1 MVRLF
6 RHSLVL
12 LGLALAFMAA
22 PASAGI
28 DEVFEKPSEK
38 GPWGSMLEWALG
50 TEGFGKSYAL
60 VIGISD
66 YTGGFEPLRATKN
79 DPVRMKDFL
88 LDEAGFD
95 HVHVLTDDK
104 ASKRRIAELL
114 EDVFPELV
122 GTDDRFLFYWSGHG
136 TQPLDALSKPLG
148 YLPLANSG
156 KRQFSSMVSM
166 DDLTRWDRRIAAKHA
181 LFLLDACFSG
191 LAGNEAKNTL
201 QDFTIAR
208 LSKPAH
214 HLITAGTGKEQAIA
228 HSRWQGSLFTDT
240 IIKAARGA
248 ADAQNDFPRDGVVNL
263 AELMAYTRQ
272 QIHHERVKANWTET
286 ITPQWNHLRSNQ
298 GEFFFVTSAK
308 KREVA
313 RVGDDIEIEH
323 GMPVVLLGP
332 GENTPI
338 NVRCDAEADRLFWD
352 SVKDETVPAFFQAYL
367 EKVESGELC
376 GQFST
381 LATLKLKRLEQE
393 PAAGPANAP
402 AALSRERVIQIQE
415 MLSELG
421 FDPGTIDGDFG
432 PRTRSAVIAFQRSIG
447 ATATGSITEE
457 DEVALATAY
466 ADLRARRLEEIAKQ
480 DRGSTG
486 GGFGDLA
493 PGSTFQDCNDCP
505 EMVVIPAGSFQ
516 MGSPDDEEGRYA
528 DEGPQ
533 HRVTLDAPF
542 ALGKYEVTRG
552 QFSRFVAATGHEAKG
567 CRYWDGDSVENDPN
581 RSWRDP
587 GYEQSNNHPVACVS
601 WEDAQAYIDW
611 LRKESGEN
619 YRLPSEAEWEY
630 AARAGTMTRYFWGDD
645 ADEGCS
651 FANGGDEKL
660 KEATGWTHVLACN
673 DGFYGTAPVGSF
685 RSNAF
690 DLYDISGNVWE
701 WIEDLY
707 HESYD
712 GAPSDGSPWVE
723 GNNSARVLRGGS
735 WDDEPRLLRSAY
747 RVWDEPGYRDFISG
761 FRVARTLTP

>member
-104 ASKRRIAELL
+104 ASKRRIGELL

-308 KREVA
+308 KPEVA

-421 FDPGTIDGDFG
+421 FDPGAVDGDFG
-432 PRTRSAVIAFQRSIG
+432 PRTRSAVIAFQRSIDVL
-447 ATATGSITEE
+447 ATGRMTED
-457 DEVALATAY
+457 DEIALAKAF
-466 ADLRARRLEEIAKQ
+466 ADLRAEQRARADE
-480 DRGSTG
+480 
-486 GGFGDLA
+486 

-516 MGSPDDEEGRYA
+516 MGSPDDEEGRDA

-533 HRVTLDAPF
+533 HRVTIDAPF
-542 ALGKYEVTRG
+542 ALGRYEVTRG
-552 QFSRFVAATGHEAKG
+552 QFSRFVAATNHEAKG

-630 AARAGTMTRYFWGDD
+630 AARAGTTTRYFWGDD

-651 FANGGDEKL
+651 FANGADQTAK
-660 KEATGWTHVLACN
+660 KEQTGWTVMACD
-673 DGFYGTAPVGSF
+673 DGYYGTASAGSYRPNRF
-685 RSNAF
+685 GLH
-690 DLYDISGNVWE
+690 DMTGNLWE
-701 WIEDLY
+701 WLEDRW
-707 HESYD
+707 HDNYD
-712 GAPSDGSPWVE
+712 DAPIDGRAWVD

-735 WDDEPRLLRSAY
+735 WVNGPWLLRSAY
-747 RVWDEPGYRDFISG
+747 RDRFVPDGRGNDLG